1 MKTLIIEM
9 AGNVYECDRCV
20 RKHEISLRE
29 AAKYM
34 KEVSQID
41 AEDWDL
47 LKLATALVY
56 ICCPEEK
63 K

>member
-1 MKTLIIEM
+1 M

-41 AEDWDL
+41 AERLGFTETCDC
-47 LKLATALVY
+47 TRVY
-56 ICCPEEK
+56 MLP
-63 K
+63 